1 MSLQLGLHL
10 TQTDVLAK
18 LQLHQVLLTI
28 NDPQRSVLEQ
38 LPDVTSPKP
47 SLAAFREEIL
57 RSELIIF
64 EISCNTEL
72 RHDQGRD
79 NV

>member
-18 LQLHQVLLTI
+18 LQFHQVLLTI

-64 EISCNTEL
+64 EIS
-72 RHDQGRD
+72 
-79 NV
+79 